1 MAEGRSLPVGTDLY
15 HGTSS
20 KGFRIPRGPAFFS
33 DTRSVAT
40 YFTTWH
46 EGKHKRILRFEVQY
60 EIPNLALIE
69 SKRDFDDLAEEAGME
84 ARGTEELVDLIRVSG
99 FDGWIVPN
107 NYPDG
112 ADIMILEP
120 DRWLKF
126 VDEESL

>member
-1 MAEGRSLPVGTDLY
+1 
-15 HGTSS
+15 
-20 KGFRIPRGPAFFS
+20 
-33 DTRSVAT
+33 
-40 YFTTWH
+40 
-46 EGKHKRILRFEVQY
+46 VQY

-99 FDGWIVPN
+99 FDGWIIPN